1 MEWVDGSS
9 PCNSGGSNSNIS
21 NIDMTDILREQ
32 LSLSEAKRRLLED
45 IVEIE
50 RQNSEELKDEL
61 HRVKKKNKCLIKCL
75 KGISILCFI
84 LLLFYCLPSA

>member
-9 PCNSGGSNSNIS
+9 PCNSGGSNSNI
-21 NIDMTDILREQ
+21 DMTDILREQ
-32 LSLSEAKRRLLED
+32 LSLSEANRRLLED
-45 IVEIE
+45 ILDIE
-50 RQNSEELKDEL
+50 RQKAEELKDEL